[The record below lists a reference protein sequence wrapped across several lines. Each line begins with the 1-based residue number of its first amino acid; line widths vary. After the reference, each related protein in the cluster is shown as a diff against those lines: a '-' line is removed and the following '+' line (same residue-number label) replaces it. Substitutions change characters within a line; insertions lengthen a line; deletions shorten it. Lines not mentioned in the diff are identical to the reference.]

1 MVLAAQA
8 IAIPR
13 VPIGGYT
20 ARTVE
25 LGLTF
30 GAGGPTASARR
41 AANGAP
47 DDDATLVASL
57 AAGEARALEL
67 LYERYSRGVYS
78 LALRLL
84 TDGPAAEEV
93 VQETFLKLWRQPT
106 AYQPSR
112 GRLLPWL
119 LGVAHHHAVDLLR
132 RRQLEQRH
140 RVASLPHVNGE
151 GLTDLLDSLGATS
164 TEGDPQSRPDR
175 VEQEMTGAQA
185 LGTLPIEQ
193 RLPVELAYYK
203 GMTQLEIATLLGLP
217 LGTVKT
223 RMRLGLQQL
232 RKAPDLSRLWSER

>member
-1 MVLAAQA
+1 MSSLAM
-8 IAIPR
+8 AIPLATR
-13 VPIGGYT
+13 GGYT
-20 ARTVE
+20 RLAVE

-30 GAGGPTASARR
+30 GGSEPRASASAGVGG
-41 AANGAP
+41 AA
-47 DDDATLVASL
+47 DDEAGLVASV
-57 AAGEARALEL
+57 ANGDANALEQ
-67 LYERYSRGVYS
+67 LYERHSRGVYS

-112 GRLLPWL
+112 GRLMPWL

-140 RVASLPHVNGE
+140 RVASLPHINGDV
-151 GLTDLLDSLGATS
+151 LTDLLDSLGVTS
-164 TEGDPQSRPDR
+164 TEGDPQSRPDGF
-175 VEQEMTGAQA
+175 EQQMTVAQA

-232 RKAPDLSRLWSER
+232 RKAPELSRLWSER

>member
-1 MVLAAQA
+1 MTGQA
-8 IAIPR
+8 IA
-13 VPIGGYT
+13 VPLVLRGGYT
-20 ARTVE
+20 RLTVE

-30 GAGGPTASARR
+30 GGSGQTASARN
-41 AANGAP
+41 AVDGAI
-47 DDDATLVASL
+47 DDEATLVASV
-57 AAGEARALEL
+57 ATGDSKALEM
-67 LYERYSRGVYS
+67 LYERHSRGVYS
-78 LALRLL
+78 LAVRLL

-93 VQETFLKLWRQPT
+93 VQETFLKLWRQPS

-140 RVASLPHVNGE
+140 RVAPSPHINGD
-151 GLTDLLDSLGATS
+151 GLADLLDNLGLTS
-164 TEGDPQSRPDR
+164 SEGDPQSGAGGF
-175 VEQEMTGAQA
+175 EQQMAVARA
-185 LGTLPIEQ
+185 LGGLPIEQ
-193 RLPVELAYYK
+193 RLPVELAYYR

-232 RKAPDLSRLWSER
+232 RKAPELSRLWSDR

>member
-1 MVLAAQA
+1 MAIPLAAC
-8 IAIPR
+8 
-13 VPIGGYT
+13 GGYT
-20 ARTVE
+20 RLTVE

-30 GAGGPTASARR
+30 GRSGPRASARVG
-41 AANGAP
+41 AGSAVDDETSLVAAVANG
-47 DDDATLVASL
+47 D
-57 AAGEARALEL
+57 ARALEQ
-67 LYERYSRGVYS
+67 LYERHSRGVYS

-93 VQETFLKLWRQPT
+93 VQETFLKLWRQPG

-140 RVASLPHVNGE
+140 RVTSLPHINGDD
-151 GLTDLLDSLGATS
+151 LTHLLDSLGLTS
-164 TEGDPQSRPDR
+164 SEGDPQSRAGGF
-175 VEQEMTGAQA
+175 EQQMAVAQA

-232 RKAPDLSRLWSER
+232 RKAPELGRLWSER